1 MPTDDK
7 LGTAPD
13 PLPASDPGRGGD
25 TRSGQPPPVEA
36 PGYTWEPHSAPPP
49 EPAEV
54 VPAWRRLSQ
63 SLSAKL
69 IIMLVAAMLVIFAAL
84 GYANI
89 RLHRQNLESAALAS
103 AERTSD
109 VIKRST
115 SYHML
120 RNDREALYEVIRTIG
135 HEPGMVRIRIFDQE
149 GNVRYSSDPGEINHS
164 VNKSAEACYGC
175 HAQAQPLVK
184 LNRPDRFRIFR
195 GDSGRVLGIINPIEN
210 EPSCSNAACHAHPA
224 SQKILGVLDTNVS
237 LASADAG
244 ISAST
249 RLMLVYTVLAVVVVS
264 LLSGLFVLR
273 LVHRPVQVLK
283 RGTEELA
290 RGDLGYQ
297 ITVGSRD
304 ELGDLAH
311 SFNLMS
317 LQLRAAHE
325 EITSW
330 ARTLE
335 ARVEE
340 KTNELKRAHDHVV
353 HVEKM
358 ASIGKMAAVVAH
370 EINNPL
376 SGILTYAK
384 LLKKWVQRVDA
395 EDSRRKEIQECL
407 GLIESESRR
416 CGDLVK
422 NLLTFSRTSP
432 INLEWTDA
440 NVIVDRCV
448 RLVQHQL
455 DLNGIALQLELSDDA
470 PPLHC
475 DAAQVEQVLLALVM
489 NAIDAMPRGGNL
501 LLRTRWLPQSRQVEM
516 QVRDDGMGIPPDLLP
531 RLFEPFLTTKE
542 TGKGV
547 GLGLAISKS
556 IVERHGGEIE
566 VESQPGRGTTF
577 YVFLPVDAAA
587 VHAPAAAGTAS
598 GRQ

>member
-1 MPTDDK
+1 LSRP
-7 LGTAPD
+7 
-13 PLPASDPGRGGD
+13 PLARQGGINI
-25 TRSGQPPPVEA
+25 P
-36 PGYTWEPHSAPPP
+36 
-49 EPAEV
+49 
-54 VPAWRRLSQ
+54 WRRLSR

-69 IIMLVAAMLVIFAAL
+69 IAMLVAGMVVIFCVL
-84 GYANI
+84 GYAII
-89 RLHRQNLESAALAS
+89 RLHRQNLETSTLQA
-103 AERTSD
+103 AERVSD

-149 GNVRYSSDPGEINHS
+149 GQIRYSSDPAEINHA
-164 VNKSAEACYGC
+164 VDKSAEACYGC

-195 GDSGRVLGIINPIEN
+195 PDGAERVLGIINPIEN
-210 EPSCSNAACHAHPA
+210 EPACSNAACHAHPA
-224 SQKILGVLDTNVS
+224 SQQILGVLDTTVS
-237 LASADAG
+237 LKSADAG
-244 ISAST
+244 VAAST
-249 RLMLVYTVLAVVVVS
+249 RMMLTYTALAVVIIS
-264 LLSGLFVLR
+264 LLSGAFVLR
-273 LVHRPVQVLK
+273 VVHRPIQTLK
-283 RGTEELA
+283 AGTEELA

-297 ITVGSRD
+297 IAVDSHD
-304 ELGDLAH
+304 ELGDLAN
-311 SFNLMS
+311 SFNIMS

-340 KTNELKRAHDHVV
+340 KSSELKRAHDHVV

-384 LLKKWVQRVDA
+384 LLKKWVQKIDG
-395 EDSRRKEIQECL
+395 EDRRRQEIQECL

-422 NLLTFSRTSP
+422 NLLTFSRTAP
-432 INLEWTDA
+432 INLEWTDI
-440 NVIVDRCV
+440 NSIVDRCV
-448 RLVQHQL
+448 RLVQHQFE
-455 DLNGIALQLELSDDA
+455 LNAVSLQLELAENA
-470 PPLHC
+470 PLLHC
-475 DAAQVEQVLLALVM
+475 DPSQVEQVLLALVM

-501 LLRTRWLPQSRQVEM
+501 LLRTRWLPQSRQVEL

-556 IVERHGGEIE
+556 IVERHGGQIE

-577 YVFLPVDAAA
+577 YIFLPVDAS
-587 VHAPAAAGTAS
+587 VPQVAAATA
-598 GRQ
+598 GNTKP